1 MVLTGR
7 KMYKRYNEENHVIVR
22 WHKVNSRFFKMT
34 LDQFR
39 AKYQTERVETYQV
52 TLRFF
57 KHCCNSFPAKMFNPR
72 HSCQVSR
79 RFRGQGTK

>member
-34 LDQFR
+34 LD
-39 AKYQTERVETYQV
+39 
-52 TLRFF
+52 
-57 KHCCNSFPAKMFNPR
+57 
-72 HSCQVSR
+72 
-79 RFRGQGTK
+79 